1 MTLQISQYNEQNTFN
16 MENQINPDNQFLNS
30 INNNCRYY
38 TNDQLNN
45 ISKDGQLS
53 IIHINCRSLYANF
66 TDIKDYLGQ
75 FTQPFT
81 VIALSETWINSNRRA
96 NFEMDGYEFIH
107 MDWQNKSG
115 GGVALYTD
123 KNINFRTLQ
132 NTTTTVN
139 NVVELVQHKKKSV
152 IISCL

>member
-1 MTLQISQYNEQNTFN
+1 MIMSELINSGYTNATQRINELENMTLQISQYNEHNTLN
-16 MENQINPDNQFLNS
+16 MENQIDPDNQFLNS

-81 VIALSETWINSNRRA
+81 VIALSET
-96 NFEMDGYEFIH
+96 
-107 MDWQNKSG
+107 
-115 GGVALYTD
+115 
-123 KNINFRTLQ
+123 
-132 NTTTTVN
+132 
-139 NVVELVQHKKKSV
+139 
-152 IISCL
+152 